1 MKCRIL
7 FIIYFLTTQTIF
19 AANKGISL
27 IRDTEIE
34 NYLYEISKPI
44 FISAGLNP
52 EDINFYIV
60 DDDSI
65 NAFVMGGQN
74 IFVNTGTLT
83 NFSTPDATLGIIAH
97 ETGHIAAGHLANA
110 SEKFSNMGA
119 VSIGSILLGIGAML
133 TGIPELGQAIIY
145 GSMHVQQQ
153 AALKY
158 TRGQE
163 ENADDLAVKYLNNSN
178 LSAKALLVSMNQFY
192 FDELN
197 YSNTMEYYSTHPL
210 SRHRKAFIENKIKN
224 EKIEDDGFNKNYQD
238 KYNFIRAKILA
249 YKNAKNIF
257 KIFSEDSDY
266 AKYANSIINMNNHK
280 ISEALKDA
288 NYLINKH
295 KTNPYFYE
303 LKGDIYFKD
312 NKINEALK
320 NYKMANELLKDN
332 TLIKKSIAFIIIK
345 YKRKEMYKYAI
356 DNLNYVVQKDKKDSS
371 ALKLLAEAYY
381 HNGEK
386 SMSYLTLSQY
396 YINQNDRNSALNYV
410 NLAEKNTNDEKI
422 LKKIEDFK
430 ASIRN

>member
-1 MKCRIL
+1 MA
-7 FIIYFLTTQTIF
+7 QTIF
-19 AANKGISL
+19 AANKGISI

-52 EDINFYIV
+52 NDINFYIV

-83 NFSTPDATLGIIAH
+83 NFKTPDAALGIIAH
-97 ETGHIAAGHLANA
+97 ETGHIAGGHLANA

-163 ENADDLAVKYLNNSN
+163 ENADDLAVKYLNNSG

-197 YSNTMEYYSTHPL
+197 YSNTMEY
-210 SRHRKAFIENKIKN
+210 
-224 EKIEDDGFNKNYQD
+224 
-238 KYNFIRAKILA
+238 
-249 YKNAKNIF
+249 
-257 KIFSEDSDY
+257 
-266 AKYANSIINMNNHK
+266 
-280 ISEALKDA
+280 
-288 NYLINKH
+288 
-295 KTNPYFYE
+295 
-303 LKGDIYFKD
+303 
-312 NKINEALK
+312 
-320 NYKMANELLKDN
+320 
-332 TLIKKSIAFIIIK
+332 
-345 YKRKEMYKYAI
+345 
-356 DNLNYVVQKDKKDSS
+356 
-371 ALKLLAEAYY
+371 
-381 HNGEK
+381 
-386 SMSYLTLSQY
+386 
-396 YINQNDRNSALNYV
+396 
-410 NLAEKNTNDEKI
+410 
-422 LKKIEDFK
+422 
-430 ASIRN
+430 